1 MEGRIPVCREH
12 RNDKAKAQA
21 AVFKKGSPAF
31 YTLAQARVLD
41 RLTGFFSHEISNIST
56 DYRETRNTKNRKK
69 RRKEGKGKKVPY
81 NPTSPRQGFPLS
93 LSMRLYSGFL
103 WPRLWVIAS
112 VHNRPVEM
120 SQGGAES

>member
-31 YTLAQARVLD
+31 YAPAQARVLD
-41 RLTGFFSHEISNIST
+41 MLTGFFSHEISNIST

-69 RRKEGKGKKVPY
+69 RRKEGKGKRCLI
-81 NPTSPRQGFPLS
+81 TPLPQD
-93 LSMRLYSGFL
+93 RDF
-103 WPRLWVIAS
+103 
-112 VHNRPVEM
+112 H
-120 SQGGAES
+120 